1 MGNNE
6 MNKSPIKC
14 LGGKS
19 LLANKIISVIP
30 KHETYVEPFFGA
42 GQVFFRKPKS
52 KFEVI
57 NDIHGELMNFF
68 LMCKEQRQEL
78 INSFEY
84 ILTSRDYYNML
95 RKQNVSK
102 LNKIQKAHRFYYMIR
117 ASFGGN
123 FDSAFGTGAKHL
135 NGFQWDM
142 IKPHIDFTHERLINV
157 IVESTDYKKIFEIY
171 DYKDA
176 FFFVDPPYL
185 GTRQDG
191 YGVTF
196 EHKDFK
202 HLNKILE
209 NIKGKFL
216 MTHNDDKII
225 RNFFKNF
232 NIENVGKRR
241 SSIVTREYMASE
253 EIFITNYILEEKHI
267 EDGQFSLNEF

>member
-6 MNKSPIKC
+6 MNKSPIKW

-102 LNKIQKAHRFYYMIR
+102 LNKIQKA
-117 ASFGGN
+117 
-123 FDSAFGTGAKHL
+123 THL
-135 NGFQWDM
+135 GDR
-142 IKPHIDFTHERLINV
+142 K
-157 IVESTDYKKIFEIY
+157 
-171 DYKDA
+171 
-176 FFFVDPPYL
+176 
-185 GTRQDG
+185 
-191 YGVTF
+191 
-196 EHKDFK
+196 
-202 HLNKILE
+202 
-209 NIKGKFL
+209 
-216 MTHNDDKII
+216 
-225 RNFFKNF
+225 
-232 NIENVGKRR
+232 
-241 SSIVTREYMASE
+241 
-253 EIFITNYILEEKHI
+253 
-267 EDGQFSLNEF
+267 